1 MDELEL
7 EFQLDPQLMA
17 DTVHLGDFPLCQVLL
32 MNDSNY
38 PWFILVPRRAG
49 VTEIYHL
56 GEKDRHQLMKESA
69 SLAENLADIFAARKM
84 NVANLGNMV
93 AQLHVHVIVRKETD
107 PAWPGPVW
115 GKVPPKA
122 YTEDE
127 LKRICARLDTL
138 LEGELQFTPSE
149 G

>member
-7 EFQLDPQLMA
+7 EFQLDPQLKV
-17 DTVHLGDFPLCQVLL
+17 DTVHLGDYPLCQVLL

-93 AQLHVHVIVRKETD
+93 AQLHVHVIVRKEGD
-107 PAWPGPVW
+107 FAWPGPVW
-115 GKVPPKA
+115 GKAPAKS
-122 YTEDE
+122 YTDE
-127 LKRICARLDTL
+127 ELSRIQSRLDTL
-138 LEGELQFTPSE
+138 LEGELEFTPA
-149 G
+149 

>member
-7 EFQLDPQLMA
+7 EFQLDPQLKA
-17 DTVHLGDFPLCQVLL
+17 DTVHLGDYPLCQVLL

-93 AQLHVHVIVRKETD
+93 AQLHVHVIVRKEGD
-107 PAWPGPVW
+107 LAWPGPVW
-115 GKVPPKA
+115 GKAPAKS
-122 YTEDE
+122 YTDE
-127 LKRICARLDTL
+127 ELSRIQSRLDTL
-138 LEGELQFTPSE
+138 LEGELEFTPA
-149 G
+149 